1 MLFLINVANIHFT
14 HILLGFSEKCNKYR
28 KGYMDNMI

>member
-14 HILLGFSEKCNKYR
+14 HILLCFSENVTNTEM
-28 KGYMDNMI
+28 GIWIT